1 MSQLMVEAFNRKV
14 EKTLK
19 KKELESKVPL
29 DLPEKKAASD
39 KQTKKAR
46 RGVKKKGIFDVSRNK
61 VYPGCQKK
69 RLPNSE
75 AVMWPKKTKIWTVMG
90 EKNYL

>member
-61 VYPGCQKK
+61 VHPGCQKK

>member
-1 MSQLMVEAFNRKV
+1 MVEAFNRKV
-14 EKTLK
+14 EKNAFK
-19 KKELESKVPL
+19 KKELENKAHL

-61 VYPGCQKK
+61 VHPGCQKK
-69 RLPNSE
+69 RLPNIE
-75 AVMWPKKTKIWTVMG
+75 AVMWPKKTKIWTVMR
-90 EKNYL
+90 EKSYL

>member
-19 KKELESKVPL
+19 KKELESKVHL

-46 RGVKKKGIFDVSRNK
+46 RGVKKKDIFDVSRNK
-61 VYPGCQKK
+61 VHPGFQKK

>member
-1 MSQLMVEAFNRKV
+1 MVEAFNRKV
-14 EKTLK
+14 EKNAFK
-19 KKELESKVPL
+19 KKELENKAHN

-61 VYPGCQKK
+61 VHPGCCQKK

-75 AVMWPKKTKIWTVMG
+75 AVMWPKKSRIWTVMG